1 MEWALSWGY
10 LGAFIIS
17 IAGNLIP
24 FFPIPYLAAVFLLA
38 SNYGL
43 DPLLLGII
51 SGVGGGV
58 GKLITYFIGRG
69 ASKIVYRE
77 EDEKLE
83 AFKKLLGNYGALAA
97 FIIAATPSPDD
108 IVILVLGIIRYSIT
122 KFFIAITLGKI
133 ALSLIVAY
141 FGRAYF
147 EIMKILGGGEEFNIV
162 MFVASLVL
170 MAVIWYIISK
180 VDWVKL
186 MKEVEEK
193 GWKEVA
199 KSYLIRRRED

>member
-1 MEWALSWGY
+1 M
-10 LGAFIIS
+10 
-17 IAGNLIP
+17 
-24 FFPIPYLAAVFLLA
+24 
-38 SNYGL
+38 
-43 DPLLLGII
+43 
-51 SGVGGGV
+51 GGGV